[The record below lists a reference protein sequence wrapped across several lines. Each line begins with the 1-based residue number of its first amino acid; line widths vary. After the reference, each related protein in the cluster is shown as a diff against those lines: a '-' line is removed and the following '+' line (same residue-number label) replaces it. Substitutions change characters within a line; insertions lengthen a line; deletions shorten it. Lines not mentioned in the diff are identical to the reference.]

1 MNITYLFNYSS
12 ACRSGADLLAVNS
25 DGNMPYD
32 LCEDDPTLDIIE
44 TAMANR
50 GRVLTFKEMTNQLQT
65 LGSVVREY
73 FCAFLSKFETLLD
86 G

>member
-1 MNITYLFNYSS
+1 MFIAHS
-12 ACRSGADLLAVNS
+12 AADLLAVNS

-50 GRVLTFKEMTNQLQT
+50 GRF
-65 LGSVVREY
+65 G
-73 FCAFLSKFETLLD
+73 

>member
-1 MNITYLFNYSS
+1 MKYIKQFFLLQSSISLAYCTFRAFVNLDYCLNIHPLISH
-12 ACRSGADLLAVNS
+12 SGADLLAVNS

-50 GRVLTFKEMTNQLQT
+50 GR
-65 LGSVVREY
+65 
-73 FCAFLSKFETLLD
+73 D
-86 G
+86 

>member
-1 MNITYLFNYSS
+1 MIWSL
-12 ACRSGADLLAVNS
+12 RSGADLLAVNS

-50 GRVLTFKEMTNQLQT
+50 GELQILQSLPVLM
-65 LGSVVREY
+65 SSDV
-73 FCAFLSKFETLLD
+73 
-86 G
+86 

>member
-1 MNITYLFNYSS
+1 MYLII
-12 ACRSGADLLAVNS
+12 CLVVPHSGADLLAVNS

-50 GRVLTFKEMTNQLQT
+50 GRASNRSF
-65 LGSVVREY
+65 RESNM
-73 FCAFLSKFETLLD
+73 LE
-86 G
+86 